1 MSTFLQ
7 SLIDPKKN
15 FLARMHMKAVSTRLR
30 RYGQNLNRK
39 PFDLIESG
47 FVDFLILIPVALFL
61 PLCVFLIGMIQVS
74 GTMIYT
80 ISMKIWTLRKL

>member
-47 FVDFLILIPVALFL
+47 FVDFSDSDPC
-61 PLCVFLIGMIQVS
+61 CVVFAVVCVLIGMIQVS